1 MSKIL
6 LSILSF
12 ILIFTSLSAQVEDD
26 GRFYP
31 NPGIVA
37 QRNGRWVGSDHLYNL
52 TDKIEIV
59 AEIFKPRNTEVD
71 ITEEMI
77 RSKVSDIFRDGGI
90 KTMAEVKPGQPPLP
104 FFHILV
110 MIYPIE
116 KGYVCYTEGRLFE
129 KVNLDR
135 VILDEL
141 TALQGITW
149 ESQNLILAPQAELK
163 TQMMESVEEIAKTF
177 VDRFQFYEDIR
188 RNINR

>member
-1 MSKIL
+1 MSKFL
-6 LSILSF
+6 LSVLSF
-12 ILIFTSLSAQVEDD
+12 ILISTSLSAQVEDD

-37 QRNGRWVGSDHLYNL
+37 QRNGRWIGSDHLYNL
-52 TDKIEIV
+52 TDKVEIV

-71 ITEEMI
+71 VTEEMI
-77 RSKVSDIFRDGGI
+77 RSRVAEIFRNGGI
-90 KTMAEVKPGQPPLP
+90 KPMAEEKPGQPPLP

-129 KVNLDR
+129 KVNLER
-135 VILDEL
+135 VVLDEQ

-163 TQMMESVEEIAKTF
+163 SQIMESVEEIAKTF

-188 RNINR
+188 RKIKH